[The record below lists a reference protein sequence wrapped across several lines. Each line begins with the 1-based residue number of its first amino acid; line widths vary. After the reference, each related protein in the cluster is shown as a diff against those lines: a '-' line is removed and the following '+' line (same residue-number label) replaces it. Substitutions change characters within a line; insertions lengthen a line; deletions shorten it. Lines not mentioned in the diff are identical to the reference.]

1 MDDYECE
8 VCHKHLSGNDKIII
22 YSKSPYWDSDEKHM
36 FFCCDL
42 HASTYIWGIAEKFG
56 NYNPYPNY
64 FFWSRTVA
72 ELEEE
77 IDEYEIDEY
86 ETEQFKKYMEKR

>member
-1 MDDYECE
+1 MKIECE
-8 VCHKHLSGNDKIII
+8 ECGRVLEDAEKVII

-77 IDEYEIDEY
+77 IDEYEF
-86 ETEQFKKYMEKR
+86 EQFKKYMEKG

>member
-1 MDDYECE
+1 
-8 VCHKHLSGNDKIII
+8 
-22 YSKSPYWDSDEKHM
+22 M
-36 FFCCDL
+36 FFCCNL

-64 FFWSRTVA
+64 FLWSRTVA

-77 IDEYEIDEY
+77 IDEYEI
-86 ETEQFKKYMEKR
+86 EQEQLGATKNE

>member
-77 IDEYEIDEY
+77 IDEYEI
-86 ETEQFKKYMEKR
+86 EQF